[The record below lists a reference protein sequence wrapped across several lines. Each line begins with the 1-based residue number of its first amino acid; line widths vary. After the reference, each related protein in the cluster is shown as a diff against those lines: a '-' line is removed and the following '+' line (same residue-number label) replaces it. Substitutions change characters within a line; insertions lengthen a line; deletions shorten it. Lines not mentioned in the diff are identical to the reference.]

1 MVVERSKP
9 IFSYFMETFLI
20 LLVFAGGPL
29 AVVALIVVGAV
40 HRTKQRKALYHA
52 ANKYLQS

>member
-1 MVVERSKP
+1 MQTV
-9 IFSYFMETFLI
+9 LI

-29 AVVALIVVGAV
+29 ALVAFIIVGAV
-40 HRTKQRKALYHA
+40 HRAKQRKTIYNA